1 MASIKFSLV
10 LVGDNQWVLK
20 LGSIKIISE
29 SHPRWCLVLTSAA
42 RFTGVSCGT
51 ISRAAL
57 AIFRTQDRHACSKG
71 KAMVCTALSVNFR
84 NLEVTLNSCLVA
96 QPDAGDM
103 SQLQWLWLYLTL
115 A

>member
-1 MASIKFSLV
+1 
-10 LVGDNQWVLK
+10 
-20 LGSIKIISE
+20 
-29 SHPRWCLVLTSAA
+29 
-42 RFTGVSCGT
+42 
-51 ISRAAL
+51 
-57 AIFRTQDRHACSKG
+57 
-71 KAMVCTALSVNFR
+71 MVCTALSVNFR

>member
-1 MASIKFSLV
+1 MVPCTYLCGKVHRCQLRDYIQGCIGNLQDSR
-10 LVGDNQWVLK
+10 
-20 LGSIKIISE
+20 
-29 SHPRWCLVLTSAA
+29 PA
-42 RFTGVSCGT
+42 RLQQ
-51 ISRAAL
+51 R
-57 AIFRTQDRHACSKG
+57 